1 MTRILLLASLTLI
14 FSGCWQREKTEAEQR
29 AEDTRSAAE
38 VAERSATSAARDAG
52 TKRETAKDKAIA
64 QASANLA
71 PVAAAVEMKGQ
82 PALAAVTLDQKRS
95 IDAALDIPVSQYPA
109 ATITLRGLLEN
120 AEAER
125 LKAQTAAGKLQEELA
140 IANTVARSMEEQRV
154 KAEAEAEA
162 ARKVAAAEKA
172 RADSEASKAWWLQAG
187 GIALGVITT
196 LAGLAA
202 RLGLPGGQIVSTV
215 IDFAAPMLKRN
226 QKVADAAVAAGDVG
240 RSALNILDT
249 VLSAD
254 PELSGK
260 LTAKI
265 SELTK
270 GRADKIEALFKLA
283 AKSFVVDSAQGCA
296 DAVDK
301 KLTYLRDEAI
311 QTTAGIPAILGNL
324 LTRLS

>member
-1 MTRILLLASLTLI
+1 MTRILLFASLALLL
-14 FSGCWQREKTEAEQR
+14 SGCWQREKTAAEQR

-38 VAERSATSAARDAG
+38 VAERSATSAAREADG
-52 TKRETAKDKAIA
+52 KRESAKDKAIA

-125 LKAQTAAGKLQEELA
+125 QKAQATAGKLQGELA
-140 IANTVARSMEEQRV
+140 AANAIAQSMEQQRV
-154 KAEAEAEA
+154 KAEADAEA

-172 RADSEASKAWWLQAG
+172 RADAEASKAWWLQAG
-187 GIALGVITT
+187 GIALGVLTT

-215 IDFAAPMLKRN
+215 IDLAAPMLKKN
-226 QKVADAAVAAGDVG
+226 QKISDAAVAAGDVG
-240 RSALNILDT
+240 RSALGVLDT
-249 VLSAD
+249 VLSSD

-270 GRADKIEALFKLA
+270 GRADKIESLFKLA
-283 AKSFVVDSAQGCA
+283 AKSFVIDSAQGCA
-296 DAVDK
+296 DAVDQ

-311 QTTAGIPAILGNL
+311 QTTAGIPAILNNL
-324 LTRLS
+324 LTRLA